1 MIGSTDPANDIE
13 ALDSPLNT
21 NGAGTNSPTLC
32 QIPGSPPV
40 DLPSIAF
47 DETHSPDGLLRSHWK
62 SFFAQ
67 MDVMGLEELRR
78 RWDEAQHLIRENGVT
93 YNVYGDPR
101 GLERPWELDPIPLLI
116 SADDA
121 NALEIGLAQRARL
134 LDLVLADLY
143 GPRTLLT
150 SGVIPP
156 ALVFGHRGYLR
167 PCHHLN
173 IPGGRRL
180 HLYAADLARDP
191 NGQFLVLGDRTQAP
205 SGAGYAL
212 ENRIVLSRVLPETFR
227 DCRVQRLAPFFRTLR
242 ESLLAIAPRGRENPR
257 VVLLTPGPYN
267 ETYFEHAF
275 LARYLGYTLVEGGDL
290 AVRDDR
296 VYLKLL
302 GGLQPVDV
310 ILRRLDDDYCDPLEL
325 RGDSF
330 LGVPGLV
337 QAIRAG
343 NVAVANA
350 LGSGLVESPAMLAY
364 LQSACRH
371 LLGEDLRQP
380 SVPTWWCGDPLSRSH
395 VIANLARM
403 VIKPTN
409 FAPRSSSIFGED
421 LSTSQLESLTQAIL
435 ARPREYVGQEPVRLS
450 TTPVLVGDGLRSRH
464 AVFRT
469 YLVSNAG
476 PLGYSM
482 MPGGLA
488 RFSGSDATL
497 VVSMQKGGGSKDAW
511 VLSNEPVPEV
521 TLIPTTVLP
530 VELSRGGGDLPS
542 RAADDLFWLGR
553 YVERAE
559 SLTRLLRA
567 ILVRM
572 TERTGL
578 IEAPDLPI
586 LLRALTQLAKP
597 EPIPQHAGL
606 DRHVPAPV
614 DELLSVLFDEKR
626 PGSLA
631 ATIDSL
637 RRVAGRVRDRIS
649 TDMWRILVT
658 LDIHQ
663 GEVPDGDARRAL
675 SEVLNLLDRQ
685 VITIAAFSGM
695 IAEGMTRGMGW
706 RFLDMGRRLERAL
719 QTLGL
724 LRKTLETVHAPE
736 GPLLEALLEVA
747 DSAMTYRRRYM
758 SGVQA
763 APVLDLLIADEQNP
777 RSVAYQ
783 LVTVSAS
790 LDALPQAESFH
801 GPSAEQSLMA
811 VALGHLRDANLDRL
825 AFIEPP
831 GKRAALGE
839 FLAGLERELPF
850 VSEIMTQH
858 YLTHLRAARQYA
870 VWGGSGENAERV
882 VEG

>member
-1 MIGSTDPANDIE
+1 MTGSTDLATDVDASDGSTCARRPH
-13 ALDSPLNT
+13 PL
-21 NGAGTNSPTLC
+21 
-32 QIPGSPPV
+32 
-40 DLPSIAF
+40 AF
-47 DETHSPDGLLRSHWK
+47 DETHAADGSLRPHWR

-67 MDVMGLEELRR
+67 MDVIGLPELRR

-121 NALEIGLAQRARL
+121 ARLEAGLAQRARL
-134 LDLVLADLY
+134 LDRILDDLY

-150 SGVIPP
+150 SGVIPA

-167 PCHHLN
+167 PCHGLN
-173 IPGGRRL
+173 IPGGTRL
-180 HLYAADLARDP
+180 HLYAADLARDAS
-191 NGQFLVLGDRTQAP
+191 GTFLVLGDRTQAP

-227 DCRVQRLAPFFRTLR
+227 NCQVHRLAPFFRTLR
-242 ESLLAIAPRGRENPR
+242 ETLRGIAPGAGENPR

-290 AVRDDR
+290 AVRHDR

-337 QAIRAG
+337 QAVRAG
-343 NVAVANA
+343 NVTVANA
-350 LGSGLVESPAMLAY
+350 LGSGLVESPALLAY
-364 LQSACRH
+364 LPAACRY
-371 LLGEDLRQP
+371 LFGEDLRQP
-380 SVPTWWCGDPLSRSH
+380 SVQTWWCGDAVGLSH
-395 VIANLARM
+395 VLANLSKM
-403 VIKPTN
+403 VIKPT
-409 FAPRSSSIFGED
+409 FPAPRSSSTFGAD
-421 LSTSQLESLTQAIL
+421 LSPNQLRNL
-435 ARPREYVGQEPVRLS
+435 AETIGAKPANYVGQECVRLS
-450 TTPVLVGDGLRSRH
+450 TSPVLVGDGLRSRH

-469 YLVSNAG
+469 YLVANRAPAG
-476 PLGYSM
+476 YAM

-488 RFSGSDATL
+488 RFSGSDDTL

-511 VLSNEPVPEV
+511 VLSTEPVPEV
-521 TLIPTTVLP
+521 TLLPSTVMP

-559 SLTRLLRA
+559 SVVRLLRA

-578 IEAPDLPI
+578 VEAPDLPI
-586 LLRALTQLAKP
+586 LLRVLTQVTKP
-597 EPIPQHAGL
+597 EPSASPEGVPKKL
-606 DRHVPAPV
+606 DSAV

-658 LDIHQ
+658 LDIEQ
-663 GEVPDGDARRAL
+663 GEVPDGDPRRPL
-675 SEVLNLLDRQ
+675 SKVLDLLDRQ
-685 VITIAAFSGM
+685 VITLAAFSGM

-790 LDALPQAESFH
+790 LDALPQIEPVG
-801 GPSAEQSLMA
+801 GPSAEQRLMA
-811 VALGHLRDANLDRL
+811 IALERLRGADLDRL
-825 AFIEPP
+825 AYVEPA
-831 GKRAALGE
+831 GKRLALGE
-839 FLAGLERELPF
+839 FLAALETELPF

-870 VWGGSGENAERV
+870 VWGGSGENAKRSEP
-882 VEG
+882 

>member
-1 MIGSTDPANDIE
+1 MSGSTPLANDQE
-13 ALDSPLNT
+13 QSSP
-21 NGAGTNSPTLC
+21 ASPM
-32 QIPGSPPV
+32 PGMPRV
-40 DLPSIAF
+40 EDWAF
-47 DETHSPDGLLRSHWK
+47 DETHSPDGLLRPHWQ

-67 MDVMGLEELRR
+67 MDVMGLAELRR
-78 RWDEAQHLIRENGVT
+78 RWNEAQHLIRENGVT

-116 SADDA
+116 SAGDA
-121 NALEIGLAQRARL
+121 ANLEVGLARRAWL
-134 LDLVLADLY
+134 LDRILADLY

-150 SGVIPP
+150 AGILPA

-167 PCHHLN
+167 PCHDLN
-173 IPGGRRL
+173 IPGGKRL
-180 HLYAADLARDP
+180 HLYAADLARDSD
-191 NGQFLVLGDRTQAP
+191 GAFLVLGDRTQAP

-227 DCRVQRLAPFFRTLR
+227 ECQVHRLAPFFRTLR
-242 ESLLAIAPRGRENPR
+242 ESLRAISPGGGENPR

-302 GGLQPVDV
+302 GGLQQVDV

-337 QAIRAG
+337 QAVRAG

-350 LGSGLVESPAMLAY
+350 LGSGLVESPALLAY
-364 LQSACRH
+364 LPAACQF
-371 LLGEDLRQP
+371 LLGEDLRQR
-380 SVPTWWCGDPLSRSH
+380 SVATWWCGDPLGRSH
-395 VIANLARM
+395 VLANLSKM
-403 VIKPTN
+403 VIKRTYP
-409 FAPRSSSIFGED
+409 APRSSSIFGED
-421 LSTSQLESLTQAIL
+421 LSPTQRRNLSEAIQ
-435 ARPREYVGQEPVRLS
+435 ARPADYVGQEPVRLS

-464 AVFRT
+464 VVFRT
-469 YLVSNAG
+469 YLVANSG
-476 PLGYSM
+476 PLGYAM

-488 RFSGSDATL
+488 RFSGSDDTL

-511 VLSNEPVPEV
+511 ILSNEPVPEV
-521 TLIPTTVLP
+521 TLLPATVLP

-559 SLTRLLRA
+559 SIVRLLRA

-578 IEAPDLPI
+578 VEAPDLPV
-586 LLRALTQLAKP
+586 LLRALTQLTKP
-597 EPIPQHAGL
+597 DPASHREGAEK
-606 DRHVPAPV
+606 RVPAPI
-614 DELLSVLFDEKR
+614 DELLSVLFDENR

-631 ATIDSL
+631 ATVDSL

-658 LDIHQ
+658 LDIRQ
-663 GEVPDGDARRAL
+663 GEVPDGDPRRAL
-675 SEVLNLLDRQ
+675 SEVLDLLDRQ
-685 VITIAAFSGM
+685 VITLAAFSGM

-724 LRKTLETVHAPE
+724 LRKTLETVHTPE

-790 LDALPQAESFH
+790 LDALPQVDALP
-801 GPSAEQSLMA
+801 GPSAEQRLMA
-811 VALGHLRDANLDRL
+811 AALGRLRAADLDRL
-825 AFIEPP
+825 AYIEPA

-839 FLAGLERELPF
+839 FLKALETELPF

-870 VWGGSGENAERV
+870 VWGGSGENAKRV
-882 VEG
+882 VDR